1 MNKFFIIFDSTQNI
15 ENLFSVTDNLQPR
28 QNPILSSDSKEELES
43 ICVRF
48 NDVLRSQMKIMLE
61 DENFFLK

>member
-1 MNKFFIIFDSTQNI
+1 MNKYFIIFDSTQNI
-15 ENLFSVTDNLQPR
+15 ENLFVLTDNLQPR
-28 QNPILSSDSKEELES
+28 QNPILSSDNKEELES

>member
-43 ICVRF
+43 ICIRF

>member
-43 ICVRF
+43 ICIRF

-61 DENFFLK
+61 DEIFFLK

>member
-28 QNPILSSDSKEELES
+28 QSPILSSDSKEELES
-43 ICVRF
+43 ICIRF